1 MAKANERTCIVCGKK
16 YQYCPRCEQYS
27 MLPKWMS
34 IYHDA
39 NCREIFRTATEY
51 NAGHL
56 SDDEARERFSKCDL
70 SDKEHFAE
78 SIVQIISRLF
88 PPKGYLSPGESLRLS
103 EEDIQY
109 IRSLNGPDDE
119 RRKPRNR
126 GKRRELPVY
135 EETSSVDSNDLFP
148 QD

>member
-78 SIVQIISRLF
+78 SIAQIVEKLF
-88 PPKGYLSPGESLRLS
+88 PPKELQVEESIPVS
-103 EEDIQY
+103 EDAPQSSYQPDE
-109 IRSLNGPDDE
+109 PDD
-119 RRKPRNR
+119 KQKKFRNR

-135 EETSSVDSNDLFP
+135 EEASSVDSNDLFP